1 MRIGMILDKTFPPDP
16 RVQNEAMAL
25 LKNGHEVL
33 LFCLHYGDQPAYE
46 KMEGLEIFRY
56 RSSRLL
62 YKTSA
67 LAYTIPVYT
76 RIMAK
81 KIRDFLKKYR
91 VEVIHVHDMVVAEA
105 VHRANKEFK
114 LPVVLDLHENRPEIM
129 KEYPH
134 LKKMPNKYLISPEKW
149 KNVEGKFIRKS
160 DKTIVVT
167 AEAKEEILK
176 RKLVDE
182 NRVVVVPNT
191 VSRSFYEEYRLD
203 QNLLKR
209 YQDQF
214 MVLYIGDTGMRRGL
228 MTAIEAM
235 PALKTQIENIRLV
248 IVGTSSADENL
259 KAKVRELGIGDLV
272 DFEGWKE
279 PELFQSYIM
288 ASAVC
293 ISPLLRNLHH
303 DTTYANKIFQ
313 YMALAKPLLVSDA
326 TAQKNIILE
335 SGCGLVHEA
344 GNTEE
349 YVKNMITLYQ
359 DPEKRSKLGALGK
372 EFITQKFNWEIT
384 GKTLVKLYEDLE
396 KEAS

>member
-1 MRIGMILDKTFPPDP
+1 
-16 RVQNEAMAL
+16 
-25 LKNGHEVL
+25 
-33 LFCLHYGDQPAYE
+33 
-46 KMEGLEIFRY
+46 
-56 RSSRLL
+56 
-62 YKTSA
+62 
-67 LAYTIPVYT
+67 
-76 RIMAK
+76 MAK

-149 KNVEGKFIRKS
+149 KNVEGELIRKS

-191 VSRSFYEEYRLD
+191 VSSSFYENYHLD
-203 QNLLKR
+203 QNLIKR
-209 YQDQF
+209 YKDQF
-214 MVLYIGDTGMRRGL
+214 VVLYIGDTGLRRGL

-235 PALKTQIENIRLV
+235 PALKNEIKNIRLV

-335 SGCGLVHEA
+335 AGCGLVHEA
-344 GNTEE
+344 GNTDGLYKE
-349 YVKNMITLYQ
+349 YDYLVSGSGKKVKTGGSG
-359 DPEKRSKLGALGK
+359 KRIYHTK
-372 EFITQKFNWEIT
+372 I
-384 GKTLVKLYEDLE
+384 
-396 KEAS
+396 

>member
-33 LFCLHYGDQPAYE
+33 LFCLHYGDQIAYE

-149 KNVEGKFIRKS
+149 EKMLKGGSSGK
-160 DKTIVVT
+160 VT
-167 AEAKEEILK
+167 K
-176 RKLVDE
+176 
-182 NRVVVVPNT
+182 
-191 VSRSFYEEYRLD
+191 
-203 QNLLKR
+203 QLL
-209 YQDQF
+209 
-214 MVLYIGDTGMRRGL
+214 
-228 MTAIEAM
+228 
-235 PALKTQIENIRLV
+235 
-248 IVGTSSADENL
+248 
-259 KAKVRELGIGDLV
+259 
-272 DFEGWKE
+272 
-279 PELFQSYIM
+279 
-288 ASAVC
+288 
-293 ISPLLRNLHH
+293 
-303 DTTYANKIFQ
+303 
-313 YMALAKPLLVSDA
+313 
-326 TAQKNIILE
+326 
-335 SGCGLVHEA
+335 
-344 GNTEE
+344 
-349 YVKNMITLYQ
+349 
-359 DPEKRSKLGALGK
+359 
-372 EFITQKFNWEIT
+372 
-384 GKTLVKLYEDLE
+384 
-396 KEAS
+396 

>member
-1 MRIGMILDKTFPPDP
+1 MRIGMILDKTYPPDP
-16 RVQNEAMAL
+16 RVHNEAITL
-25 LKNGHEVL
+25 LKNGHEVF
-33 LFCLHYGDQPAYE
+33 LFCLQYGDQKDYE
-46 KMEGLEIFRY
+46 KLEGLKIYRY
-56 RSSRLL
+56 NTNRFI
-62 YKTSA
+62 YKASA

-76 RIMAK
+76 YIMAK
-81 KIRDFLKKYR
+81 KIRDFLKMNR
-91 VEVIHVHDMVVAEA
+91 IEVIHVHDMVVAPA
-105 VHRANKEFK
+105 AFRANKNFK

-134 LKKMPNKYLISPEKW
+134 LKKLPNKYLISPKKW
-149 KNVEGKFIRKS
+149 KNVEGELIRKS
-160 DKTIVVT
+160 NKTIVVT
-167 AEAKEEILK
+167 AEAREEILK

-191 VSRSFYEEYRLD
+191 VSSSFYENYHLD

-209 YQDQF
+209 YKDQF
-214 MVLYIGDTGMRRGL
+214 MVLYIGDTGLRRGL
-228 MTAIEAM
+228 MTGIEAM
-235 PALKTQIENIRLV
+235 PALKNKIKNTRLV

-279 PELFQSYIM
+279 PELFQTYIA
-288 ASAVC
+288 ASTVC

-335 SGCGLVHEA
+335 AGCGLVHEA
-344 GNTEE
+344 GNTVD
-349 YVKNMITLYQ
+349 YIKNLITLYE
-359 DPEKRSKLGALGK
+359 DPDKRSKLGAQGK